1 MRLQQHRVPYIRLYV
16 VVTSEIGVV
25 LIKDLRY
32 TVENL
37 SDIVERNRELHK
49 RLEGMTNTD
58 SFQYDVLLDQLEEN
72 EDRLITFIEGME
84 YLKSSNSLKHER
96 AVQIVQF
103 RANGWT
109 YEDIGK
115 VYGITKERIRQVL
128 NETYETM
135 IVQE

>member
-1 MRLQQHRVPYIRLYV
+1 MVH
-16 VVTSEIGVV
+16 
-25 LIKDLRY
+25 IKDLRY
-32 TVENL
+32 TVENI

-115 VYGITKERIRQVL
+115 VYGITKERVRQVL

>member
-1 MRLQQHRVPYIRLYV
+1 MPTILEKEV
-16 VVTSEIGVV
+16 VY
-25 LIKDLRY
+25 IKDLRY

-37 SDIVERNRELHK
+37 SDIVERNRELHN

-115 VYGITKERIRQVL
+115 VYGITKERVRQVL